1 MRGETTPQFNHYR
14 EHLLPTTGLED
25 PDLLNAR
32 IIGQERSG
40 GVLFSWS
47 VPGDAGAEGGGEGE
61 GGVEGGEATSKGV
74 SYVGWHVLNTKSFI
88 KLYK

>member
-1 MRGETTPQFNHYR
+1 MHR

-47 VPGDAGAEGGGEGE
+47 VPGDAGADAEGEGE
-61 GGVEGGEATSKGV
+61 GGEAASKGT
-74 SYVGWHVLNTKSFI
+74 SYVGWHMLNTQSFI
-88 KLYK
+88 RLYK